1 MKRNILL
8 DVIGYILVLGSFI
21 SFIVA
26 LHMETGKQF
35 WIVTFIS
42 IGYLVLS
49 GLIFNHKED
58 EETEEGF

>member
-8 DVIGYILVLGSFI
+8 DVIGYILILGSFI

-42 IGYLVLS
+42 IGYLILS
-49 GLIFNHKED
+49 GFIFNSKTQD
-58 EETEEGF
+58 TEEGF